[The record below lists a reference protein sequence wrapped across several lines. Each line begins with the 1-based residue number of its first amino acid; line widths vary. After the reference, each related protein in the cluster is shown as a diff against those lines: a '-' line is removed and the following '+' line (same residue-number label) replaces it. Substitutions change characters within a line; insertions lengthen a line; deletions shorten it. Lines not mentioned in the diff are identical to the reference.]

1 MPGPRP
7 PLEGHPGPV
16 ATPEPASICMVAL
29 GGLTVAGWRRRH
41 RRRKR

>member
-7 PLEGHPGPV
+7 PLEGNPGPV
-16 ATPEPASICMVAL
+16 ATPEPGSIWMVAL
-29 GGLTVAGWRRRH
+29 GGLTVASWRRR